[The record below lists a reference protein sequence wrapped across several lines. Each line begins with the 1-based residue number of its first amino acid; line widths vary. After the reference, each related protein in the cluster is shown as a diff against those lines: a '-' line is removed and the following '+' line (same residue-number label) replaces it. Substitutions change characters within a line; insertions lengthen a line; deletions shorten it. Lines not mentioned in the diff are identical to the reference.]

1 LTSARRPGV
10 LSFIKQI
17 PMLKFLPKLLSL
29 LLPWQHQAREAGI
42 APLLAAAQ
50 QAEDLRVL
58 TVVGIA
64 AVMEE
69 GGATVVISPAGA
81 KIAGKA
87 EKTEKLL
94 RRPPEY
100 P

>member
-1 LTSARRPGV
+1 
-10 LSFIKQI
+10 LS
-17 PMLKFLPKLLSL
+17 

-58 TVVGIA
+58 TVDGIA
-64 AVMEE
+64 EVMEE
-69 GGATVVISPAGA
+69 GVATVVISPAGA
-81 KIAGKA
+81 KVAGKA
-87 EKTEKLL
+87 EKIEKLL